1 MQIQLIHKCSNI
13 YMSYVIPNRQEFMS
27 EELSQD
33 FLNVKAIG
41 SEIYNALGQEILMDT
56 FKKISNIHRT
66 NIKGLNTIQKKT
78 MYTVREYKRW

>member
-1 MQIQLIHKCSNI
+1 
-13 YMSYVIPNRQEFMS
+13 MSYVIPNRQEFMS

-33 FLNVKAIG
+33 ILNVKAIG
-41 SEIYNALGQEILMDT
+41 SEMYNAHRQEILMDT

-78 MYTVREYKRW
+78 VCTARKYKRW